1 MNQDTEISHLLDL
14 MPASGR
20 MMTRIISKPESA
32 KVIETRFPLPWQRGV
47 RPIYINFDL
56 WRQLSRPQRDL
67 VLLRAVSVL
76 TGVKWFK
83 PALDQGIALAGI
95 IGLSVETLQ
104 TDAVGMAVA
113 GGLTALAINRIW
125 REKRS
130 IQRELD
136 ADEAALKVAVR
147 RGYTETEAAKSL
159 LLAMETIAQIEGRAN
174 LNFTEL
180 LRYQNLKKLGNLSFV
195 GVPDDVRQS
204 SEK

>member
-20 MMTRIISKPESA
+20 MMTRIVSKPEST
-32 KVIETRFPLPWQRGV
+32 KVIETNFPLPWQRGV
-47 RPIYINFDL
+47 RPIYLNFDL

-83 PALDQGIALAGI
+83 PDLYQGIALAGV

-104 TDAVGMAVA
+104 SDPVGIAVA
-113 GGLTALAINRIW
+113 GGLTALAINRLW

-130 IQRELD
+130 TQRELE
-136 ADEAALKVAVR
+136 ADEAAIKVAVR

-159 LLAMETIAQIEGRAN
+159 LSAIETIARIEGRSS
-174 LNFTEL
+174 LNFSEL
-180 LRYQNLKKLGNLSFV
+180 LRCQNLKKLANLSFV
-195 GVPDDVRQS
+195 GVPDEMRKS
-204 SEK
+204 

>member
-20 MMTRIISKPESA
+20 MMTRIVSKPEST
-32 KVIETRFPLPWQRGV
+32 KVIETNFPLPWQRGA
-47 RPIYINFDL
+47 RPIYLNFDL

-83 PALDQGIALAGI
+83 PDLYQGIALAGV

-104 TDAVGMAVA
+104 SDPVGIAVA
-113 GGLTALAINRIW
+113 GGLTALAINRLW

-130 IQRELD
+130 PQRELD
-136 ADEAALKVAVR
+136 ADEAAIKVAVR

-159 LLAMETIAQIEGRAN
+159 LSAIEIIARIEGRSS
-174 LNFTEL
+174 LNFSEL
-180 LRYQNLKKLGNLSFV
+180 LRCQNLKKLANLSFV
-195 GVPDDVRQS
+195 GVPDEMRQS
-204 SEK
+204 

>member
-1 MNQDTEISHLLDL
+1 MNQDNEISHLLDL

-20 MMTRIISKPESA
+20 MMTRIVSKPESA
-32 KVIETRFPLPWQRGV
+32 KVIETNFPLPWQRGV
-47 RPIYINFDL
+47 RPIQINFDL

-67 VLLRAVSVL
+67 ILLRAVSVL
-76 TGVKWFK
+76 TAVKWFK
-83 PALDQGIALAGI
+83 PDIYQGIALAGM
-95 IGLSVETLQ
+95 IGLSVETMQ

-113 GGLTALAINRIW
+113 SGLTALAINRIW

-159 LLAMETIAQIEGRAN
+159 FTAIETIAGIEGRSN
-174 LNFTEL
+174 LNFNEL
-180 LRYQNLKKLGNLSFV
+180 LRCQNLKKLANLSFV
-195 GVPDDVRQS
+195 GIPDDVRQ
-204 SEK
+204 

>member
-20 MMTRIISKPESA
+20 MMTRIVSKPEST
-32 KVIETRFPLPWQRGV
+32 KVIETNFPLPWQRGV
-47 RPIYINFDL
+47 RPIYLNFDL

-83 PALDQGIALAGI
+83 PDLYQGIALAGV

-104 TDAVGMAVA
+104 SDPVGIAVA
-113 GGLTALAINRIW
+113 GGLTALAINRLW

-130 IQRELD
+130 TQRELE
-136 ADEAALKVAVR
+136 ADEAAIKVAVR

-159 LLAMETIAQIEGRAN
+159 LSAIETIARIEGRSS
-174 LNFTEL
+174 LNFSEL
-180 LRYQNLKKLGNLSFV
+180 LRCQNLKKLANLSFV
-195 GVPDDVRQS
+195 GVPDEMRQS
-204 SEK
+204 

>member
-20 MMTRIISKPESA
+20 MMTRIVSKPEST
-32 KVIETRFPLPWQRGV
+32 KVIETNFPLPWQRGV
-47 RPIYINFDL
+47 RPIYLNFDL

-83 PALDQGIALAGI
+83 PDLYQGITLAGV

-104 TDAVGMAVA
+104 SDPVGIAVA
-113 GGLTALAINRIW
+113 GGLTALAINRLW

-130 IQRELD
+130 PQRELE
-136 ADEAALKVAVR
+136 ADEAAIKVAVR

-159 LLAMETIAQIEGRAN
+159 LSAIETIARIEGRSS
-174 LNFTEL
+174 LNFSDL
-180 LRYQNLKKLGNLSFV
+180 LRCQNLKKLANLSFV
-195 GVPDDVRQS
+195 GIPDEMRQS
-204 SEK
+204 

>member
-1 MNQDTEISHLLDL
+1 MNQDNEISHLLDL

-20 MMTRIISKPESA
+20 MMTRIVSKPESP
-32 KVIETRFPLPWQRGV
+32 KVIETNFPLPWQRGV
-47 RPIYINFDL
+47 RPIQINFDL

-67 VLLRAVSVL
+67 VLLRAVCVL
-76 TGVKWFK
+76 TAVKWFK
-83 PALDQGIALAGI
+83 PDLDRVIALAGI

-130 IQRELD
+130 PQRELD

-147 RGYTETEAAKSL
+147 RGYTKTEAAKGL
-159 LLAMETIAQIEGRAN
+159 LSAIETIAEIEGRSS
-174 LNFTEL
+174 LNFNEL
-180 LRYQNLKKLGNLSFV
+180 LRCQNLKKLANLSFV
-195 GVPDDVRQS
+195 GVPDQVRQS
-204 SEK
+204 

>member
-1 MNQDTEISHLLDL
+1 MNQDNEISHLLDL

-20 MMTRIISKPESA
+20 MMTRIVSKPESS
-32 KVIETRFPLPWQRGV
+32 KVIETNFPLPWQRGV
-47 RPIYINFDL
+47 RPIPINFDL

-83 PALDQGIALAGI
+83 PDIYQGIALAGI
-95 IGLSVETLQ
+95 IGLGVETLQ

-159 LLAMETIAQIEGRAN
+159 LTAIETIAQIEGRSN
-174 LNFTEL
+174 LNFNEL
-180 LRYQNLKKLGNLSFV
+180 LRCQNLKKLANLSFV
-195 GVPDDVRQS
+195 GIPDDMRQ
-204 SEK
+204 